1 MSVQVETLEKSM
13 AKLTIEVSAE
23 EFETALDKAYKKNKN
38 KISLPGFRKGKAP
51 HAMIEKMY
59 GTGVFYEDAANDLIP
74 GAYESAAKESELEI
88 VAQPS
93 IDVTQIEKGKP
104 FIFTATVAVKPEV
117 TLGDYK
123 GIEVEKKTAEVTD
136 EELQAEI
143 DKVRESNSR
152 MITVEDRAVQD
163 GDITTI
169 DFEGFVDGE
178 PFEGGKGE
186 NYPLT
191 IGSHSFID
199 NFEEQLI
206 GKNIGEETEVNVTFP
221 EQYQAEELQGKPA
234 VFKVTIKE
242 IKVKEL
248 PELDDD
254 FAQDV
259 SEFDTVDEYKEDL
272 KKKLLENK
280 EAALKREK
288 EEDVVGKIIENATM
302 EIPDPMVDTQ
312 VRQMVQ
318 EFSQRIQSQGLSLQQ
333 YMQFTGM
340 TPESLTNELQ
350 PQALKRIQSRL
361 VLEAVVAAE
370 NIETSDEDLEKEL
383 EKMAEMYQMEADKLK
398 ELVGEEE
405 KKQIALDL
413 AVQKAVEL
421 VVDAAVE
428 K

>member
-51 HAMIEKMY
+51 RAMIEKMY

-280 EAALKREK
+280 EAALKREQ